1 MTVQTARKA
10 AGYTQQRLAE
20 ELGVSRSA
28 VAMWETGET
37 RPRSDRLLRL
47 AEILGCTADELL
59 GRKPPREAS

>member
-20 ELGVSRSA
+20 KLGVSRSA
-28 VAMWETGET
+28 VAMWETGGT

-59 GRKPPREAS
+59 GREPPREAS